1 MNNIFLKLSVVTL
14 FLTQFWLIAGAYFS
28 LEHRYLLYGAVFGL
42 ASFVKPKQM
51 LYILLIFMVVFG
63 SRPPVTQTHYLILI
77 SAFWILGAYG
87 RVLIK
92 KDFTYK
98 LFLAKLRAYDITLFF
113 TYLFIFV
120 SFVSLIGLPVL
131 GAIKHSFEE
140 GFLYPFSEILRV
152 GETTLYY
159 SVQSVFYLF
168 QAYLIGLYIYGTT
181 KKSNSIKSF
190 KHIFTALF
198 LGWILFII
206 FGYLD
211 FFGFYDLSFLRQI
224 DGVSLHRL
232 VSFFPNSS
240 WSAQYLAVTLP
251 LLPLVLIFYKPNRWT
266 ILLMILLIV
275 TGEVALIL
283 SMQRGAWMTYPP
295 TLLMIWI
302 TIYYVIE
309 KSKNSSITIKEFA
322 KKNWLKVFVTIPITI
337 LISVSIVYEIKDY
350 RKTHKIKSATDTF
363 VDVTSRAKKVT
374 DSSNR
379 KIHWPPAIKLF

>member
-1 MNNIFLKLSVVTL
+1 M
-14 FLTQFWLIAGAYFS
+14 
-28 LEHRYLLYGAVFGL
+28 
-42 ASFVKPKQM
+42 
-51 LYILLIFMVVFG
+51 
-63 SRPPVTQTHYLILI
+63 
-77 SAFWILGAYG
+77 
-87 RVLIK
+87 
-92 KDFTYK
+92 
-98 LFLAKLRAYDITLFF
+98 
-113 TYLFIFV
+113 
-120 SFVSLIGLPVL
+120 
-131 GAIKHSFEE
+131 
-140 GFLYPFSEILRV
+140 
-152 GETTLYY
+152 
-159 SVQSVFYLF
+159 
-168 QAYLIGLYIYGTT
+168 
-181 KKSNSIKSF
+181 
-190 KHIFTALF
+190 
-198 LGWILFII
+198 
-206 FGYLD
+206 
-211 FFGFYDLSFLRQI
+211 SFLRQI

-350 RKTHKIKSATDTF
+350 RKTHEIKSATDTF

>member
-1 MNNIFLKLSVVTL
+1 MNNLFLKLSVVTL

-140 GFLYPFSEILRV
+140 GF
-152 GETTLYY
+152 
-159 SVQSVFYLF
+159 
-168 QAYLIGLYIYGTT
+168 YI
-181 KKSNSIKSF
+181 
-190 KHIFTALF
+190 H
-198 LGWILFII
+198 
-206 FGYLD
+206 
-211 FFGFYDLSFLRQI
+211 
-224 DGVSLHRL
+224 L
-232 VSFFPNSS
+232 VR
-240 WSAQYLAVTLP
+240 Y
-251 LLPLVLIFYKPNRWT
+251 
-266 ILLMILLIV
+266 
-275 TGEVALIL
+275 
-283 SMQRGAWMTYPP
+283 
-295 TLLMIWI
+295 
-302 TIYYVIE
+302 
-309 KSKNSSITIKEFA
+309 
-322 KKNWLKVFVTIPITI
+322 
-337 LISVSIVYEIKDY
+337 
-350 RKTHKIKSATDTF
+350 
-363 VDVTSRAKKVT
+363 
-374 DSSNR
+374 
-379 KIHWPPAIKLF
+379 